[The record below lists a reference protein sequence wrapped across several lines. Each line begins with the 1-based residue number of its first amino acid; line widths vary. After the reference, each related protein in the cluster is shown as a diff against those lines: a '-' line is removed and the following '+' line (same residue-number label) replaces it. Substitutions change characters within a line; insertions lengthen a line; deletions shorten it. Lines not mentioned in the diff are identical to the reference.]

1 MPGSSDELV
10 PYDNQ
15 DTPGLRIDSV
25 TDTRSVVDQI
35 LVDCPDMVLREVGI
49 GSWPLYFLEGGSE
62 LTSYAG
68 VSCCSM

>member
-15 DTPGLRIDSV
+15 DTPGLRRDSA

-35 LVDCPDMVLREVGI
+35 LVDCPDMVLPI
-49 GSWPLYFLEGGSE
+49 FLVKSVPSFRAGRMSSPGEG
-62 LTSYAG
+62 
-68 VSCCSM
+68 